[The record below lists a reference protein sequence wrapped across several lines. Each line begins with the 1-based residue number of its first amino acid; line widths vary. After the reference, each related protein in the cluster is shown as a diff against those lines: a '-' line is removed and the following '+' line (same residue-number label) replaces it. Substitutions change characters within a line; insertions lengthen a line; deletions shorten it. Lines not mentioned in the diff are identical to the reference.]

1 MSAPDEPE
9 KVAITFASGVP
20 VAVNGETMSPAKLVM
35 ALNEIG
41 GRNGV
46 GRVDLVENRLVG
58 IKSRGVYETPGGT
71 LLVTALK
78 ALESITL
85 DRDSA
90 HEKERIATR
99 YAELV
104 YFGQWFSPLKEAFD
118 AFVDSLTVAVSGT
131 VTLKLYK
138 GNATIIGRT
147 SPNSLYNE
155 ELASFNMTGYDAR
168 DAAGFIR
175 VFGLPTRGRNRLT
188 VDKHLDDTL
197 PADEVTAARLR
208 KAAG

>member
-1 MSAPDEPE
+1 MFKLTVDPMDAPDAPE
-9 KVAITFASGVP
+9 TVAITFASGVP

-90 HEKERIATR
+90 REKERLAIR
-99 YAELV
+99 YAEIV
-104 YFGQWFSPLKEAFD
+104 YYGQWFSALRESLD
-118 AFVDSLTVAVSGT
+118 AFFAATSRNVSGT
-131 VTLKLYK
+131 VVVKLYK
-138 GNATIIGRT
+138 GSVSIAGRT
-147 SPNSLYNE
+147 SPTSLYNPA
-155 ELASFNMTGYDAR
+155 LASFDMSGYTPADAG
-168 DAAGFIR
+168 GFIR
-175 VFGLPTRGRNRLT
+175 LFGLPTRGRRRVAPVE
-188 VDKHLDDTL
+188 VDE
-197 PADEVTAARLR
+197 PRR
-208 KAAG
+208 AGGER

>member
-1 MSAPDEPE
+1 
-9 KVAITFASGVP
+9 
-20 VAVNGETMSPAKLVM
+20 
-35 ALNEIG
+35 
-41 GRNGV
+41 
-46 GRVDLVENRLVG
+46 
-58 IKSRGVYETPGGT
+58 VYETPGGT

-118 AFVDSLTVAVSGT
+118 AFIDSITAKVSGT
-131 VTLKLYK
+131 ITLKLYK
-138 GNATIIGRT
+138 GNTTIIGRT
-147 SPNSLYNE
+147 SPNSLYSE

-175 VFGLPTRGRNRLT
+175 VFGLPTRGRNRIA
-188 VDKHLDDTL
+188 VDKNLDDTL